1 MNRPES
7 VTARQPKPAA
17 SDVSAE
23 PDVSRIV
30 WVDAN
35 GTAWRMRSLVAMG
48 HSATRIA
55 GALGIRVE
63 SVQKL
68 LRGDAALIGT
78 DLQRLASQLWDAW
91 WDKRPPESTAAERR
105 ASAAARRRAETN
117 NWCAPVGLDEDQLD
131 EPGYRPYCRYRPA
144 SGNGVAADFQPVN
157 DPPNETAEEIA

>member
-1 MNRPES
+1 
-7 VTARQPKPAA
+7 
-17 SDVSAE
+17 
-23 PDVSRIV
+23 VSRIV

-35 GTAWRMRSLVAMG
+35 GTAWRLRSLVAMG

-55 GALGIRVE
+55 AALGVRVE

-68 LRGDAALIGT
+68 LRGDAALIGA

-91 WDKRPPESTAAERR
+91 WDKRPPEATASERR

-144 SGNGVAADFQPVN
+144 SGSGVATDFQPVN
-157 DPPNETAEEIA
+157 DPLNEQAEDTA

>member
-1 MNRPES
+1 MN
-7 VTARQPKPAA
+7 QPKPASEREPA
-17 SDVSAE
+17 PASSAPSDVA
-23 PDVSRIV
+23 RIV

-35 GTAWRMRSLVAMG
+35 GTAWRLRSLVAMG

-55 GALGIRVE
+55 GALGVRVE

-78 DLQRLASQLWDAW
+78 DLQRLACQLWDTW
-91 WDKRPPESTAAERR
+91 WDKRPPETTAAERK
-105 ASAAARRRAETN
+105 AAGAARRRAESN

-144 SGNGVAADFQPVN
+144 SGSGVADDFKPASGAM
-157 DPPNETAEEIA
+157 NEQAEDIA

>member
-7 VTARQPKPAA
+7 VTAREPTPPAA
-17 SDVSAE
+17 DA
-23 PDVSRIV
+23 PDVSKIV

-35 GTAWRMRSLVAMG
+35 GTAWRLRSLVAMG

-55 GALGIRVE
+55 EALGVRVE

-117 NWCAPVGLDEDQLD
+117 NWCAPVGLDEDHLD

-144 SGNGVAADFQPVN
+144 SGSGVATDFLPTGGRL
-157 DPPNETAEEIA
+157 NEHVEEIA

>member
-7 VTARQPKPAA
+7 VNARQPTPAA
-17 SDVSAE
+17 SAA

-35 GTAWRMRSLVAMG
+35 GTAWRLRSLVAMG

-78 DLQRLASQLWDAW
+78 DLQRLASRLWDAW
-91 WDKRPPESTAAERR
+91 WDKRPRESTAAERR
-105 ASAAARRRAETN
+105 AAAAARRRAETN

-131 EPGYRPYCRYRPA
+131 EPGYRPYCRYRQA
-144 SGNGVAADFQPVN
+144 SGSGVATDFQPVN